1 MMLPCLAESGTR
13 AILAECWSFGAYR
26 VDALSQARDLHST
39 MVSDRFAKIA
49 GGLGHSIYPYD
60 RYAFR
65 RECPTVEG
73 LNPFPRMSADRSR
86 ATLKLVSRTPAECQ
100 DRTY

>member
-1 MMLPCLAESGTR
+1 MMMLPCLAESGTR

-49 GGLGHSIYPYD
+49 GGYGVIEKRGEIGHAKGP
-60 RYAFR
+60 A
-65 RECPTVEG
+65 G
-73 LNPFPRMSADRSR
+73 NPALRPSSGRDVPGSGF
-86 ATLKLVSRTPAECQ
+86 
-100 DRTY
+100 